1 VVTGFRCA
9 PGGAQEAY
17 GITPDLT
24 TMAKILAGGLPG
36 GAVGGRKEILEELD
50 FEKTAERGR
59 EKIQHPGTF
68 NANPVSATAGIT
80 ALKIIERTD
89 ACERANESA
98 SWLRDQFNKTFE
110 EKNISW
116 AAYGTFSG
124 VHIFMNKGGIP
135 LQPSNFDAA
144 AIPYKELK
152 NKDPQLVTKL
162 RLAMAINGVD
172 FNNSPGAQLSAVHT
186 KDDLE
191 FTVGA
196 FSEALDMLKRDGE
209 L

>member
-1 VVTGFRCA
+1 MGSVR
-9 PGGAQEAY
+9 
-17 GITPDLT
+17 
-24 TMAKILAGGLPG
+24 
-36 GAVGGRKEILEELD
+36 
-50 FEKTAERGR
+50 
-59 EKIQHPGTF
+59 
-68 NANPVSATAGIT
+68 N
-80 ALKIIERTD
+80 
-89 ACERANESA
+89 
-98 SWLRDQFNKTFE
+98 
-110 EKNISW
+110 
-116 AAYGTFSG
+116 FSG

-135 LQPSNFDAA
+135 LQPSNFDAT

-191 FTVGA
+191 LTVGA
-196 FSEALDMLKRDGE
+196 FSEALDMLKCDGE

>member
-1 VVTGFRCA
+1 M
-9 PGGAQEAY
+9 
-17 GITPDLT
+17 L
-24 TMAKILAGGLPG
+24 
-36 GAVGGRKEILEELD
+36 
-50 FEKTAERGR
+50 EKTAERGR